1 MPENQ
6 FFGYNGQILRVNLT
20 AGTVK
25 TESIDEAF
33 CRKYIGGAG
42 FVSYFLLKEVE
53 PGVDP
58 LGPDNRLVFAT
69 GPLTGIPLPGSGR
82 HCVGA
87 KSSLTGGIAKSEVGE
102 FWGAEL
108 KSAGFDAVIIH
119 GKSPKPV
126 YVWINDGNAQ
136 IKDATHLWGQFT
148 KETEEAIK
156 QELNEKKVRTA
167 MIGPGGEN
175 LVKFSCIMH
184 GSKDAAGRGGLGA
197 IMGSKNLK
205 AVAVRGTKSPAMAR
219 PDHVKQ
225 LRQWILDNMDK
236 VSRFHDFGTGANM
249 DWFERQGNLPTR
261 NFRDGAFP
269 EVDKLSAQTIKDT
282 IRIGMEG
289 CYACP
294 VRCKKVVELKEPYV
308 VDPAYGGPEYET
320 LGALGSNCGIDDL
333 NAVSRASALCNA
345 YAIDTISMGGAIAF
359 AMECYENGLISKDD
373 TGGIELTFGNT
384 EAMLQMVEKIA
395 RREGIGD
402 LLAEGSARAAEK
414 IGQGSEA
421 FSIQVKN
428 LELPMHEPRLNK
440 ALALGYMVN
449 PHGADHCCN
458 MIDIAFSDQADNP
471 TVTVKDAVPLGLA
484 SAPFED
490 IGPKKI
496 ALLKVVQLK
505 KIIFDSLALCQFL
518 PYSYEQAVGVTAAV
532 TGWNTTVMEQ
542 LRAAERMLTMARMFN
557 VRQGLTDED
566 DKLPSRFFSPTTAGP
581 LSDQSLDP
589 EQLEKAKQ
597 YYYNLMGWNNK
608 GVPTPEKL
616 EELGISIQNSS

>member
-1 MPENQ
+1 MPEKE
-6 FFGYNGQILRVNLT
+6 FFGYNGKILRVNLT
-20 AGTVK
+20 DGTVK

-33 CRKYIGGAG
+33 CRKYTGGAG

-126 YVWINDGNAQ
+126 YVWINDGKAQ

-148 KETEEAIK
+148 KETEAAI
-156 QELNEKKVRTA
+156 QSDLNEKRARIA

-175 LVKFSCIMH
+175 LVKFSCLMH
-184 GSKDAAGRGGLGA
+184 GPKDAAGRGGLGA

-219 PDHVKQ
+219 PEDVKQ

-345 YAIDTISMGGAIAF
+345 YAIDTISTGGAIAF

-373 TGGIELTFGNT
+373 TDGIELTFGNT
-384 EAMLQMVEKIA
+384 EAMLQLVEKIG

-414 IGQGSEA
+414 IGKGAEA

-440 ALALGYMVN
+440 ALALGFMVN
-449 PHGADHCCN
+449 PHGADHCSN
-458 MIDIAFSDQADNP
+458 MIDIAFNDQSDNP
-471 TVTVKDAVPLGLA
+471 TVTVPDAVPLGLS
-484 SAPFED
+484 SAPFDD

-518 PYSYEQAVGVTAAV
+518 PYSYEQAADVTAAV
-532 TGWNTTVMEQ
+532 TGWNTSVMEQ

-566 DKLPSRFFSPTTAGP
+566 DKLPSRFFSPTKAGA
-581 LSDQSLDP
+581 LSSTSLDP
-589 EQLEKAKQ
+589 EQLDKAKQ
-597 YYYNLMGWNNK
+597 YYYTIMGWDSK

-616 EELGISIQNSS
+616 EELGISI

>member
-1 MPENQ
+1 MPEKE
-6 FFGYNGQILRVNLT
+6 FFGYNGKILRVNLT
-20 AGTVK
+20 DGTVK

-33 CRKYIGGAG
+33 CRKYTGGAG

-126 YVWINDGNAQ
+126 YVWINDGKAQ

-148 KETEEAIK
+148 KETEAAI
-156 QELNEKKVRTA
+156 QSDLNEKRARIA

-175 LVKFSCIMH
+175 LVKFSCLMH
-184 GSKDAAGRGGLGA
+184 GPKDAAGRGGLGA

-219 PDHVKQ
+219 PENVKQ
-225 LRQWILDNMDK
+225 LRQWMLDNMDK

-294 VRCKKVVELKEPYV
+294 VRCKKVVELKKPYV

-345 YAIDTISMGGAIAF
+345 YAIDTISTGGAIAF

-373 TGGIELTFGNT
+373 TDGIELTFGNT
-384 EAMLQMVEKIA
+384 EAMLQLVEKIG

-414 IGQGSEA
+414 IGKGAEA

-440 ALALGYMVN
+440 ALALGFMVN
-449 PHGADHCCN
+449 PHGADHCSN
-458 MIDIAFSDQADNP
+458 MIDIAFNDQSDNP
-471 TVTVKDAVPLGLA
+471 TVTVPDAVPLGLS
-484 SAPFED
+484 SAPFDD

-518 PYSYEQAVGVTAAV
+518 PYSYEQTADVTAAV
-532 TGWNTTVMEQ
+532 TGWNTSVMEQ

-566 DKLPSRFFSPTTAGP
+566 DKLPSRFFSPTKAGA
-581 LSDQSLDP
+581 LSSTSLDP
-589 EQLEKAKQ
+589 EQLDKAKQ
-597 YYYNLMGWNNK
+597 YYYTIMGWDSK

-616 EELGISIQNSS
+616 EELGISI

>member
-1 MPENQ
+1 
-6 FFGYNGQILRVNLT
+6 
-20 AGTVK
+20 
-25 TESIDEAF
+25 
-33 CRKYIGGAG
+33 
-42 FVSYFLLKEVE
+42 
-53 PGVDP
+53 
-58 LGPDNRLVFAT
+58 
-69 GPLTGIPLPGSGR
+69 
-82 HCVGA
+82 
-87 KSSLTGGIAKSEVGE
+87 
-102 FWGAEL
+102 
-108 KSAGFDAVIIH
+108 
-119 GKSPKPV
+119 
-126 YVWINDGNAQ
+126 
-136 IKDATHLWGQFT
+136 
-148 KETEEAIK
+148 
-156 QELNEKKVRTA
+156 

-175 LVKFSCIMH
+175 LVKFSCLMH
-184 GSKDAAGRGGLGA
+184 GPKDAAGRGGLGA

-219 PDHVKQ
+219 PENVKQ

-345 YAIDTISMGGAIAF
+345 YAIDTISTGGAIAF

-373 TGGIELTFGNT
+373 TDGIELTFGNT

-395 RREGIGD
+395 RREGFGD
-402 LLAEGSARAAEK
+402 VLAEGTARAAKK
-414 IGQGSEA
+414 IGKGAEA

-428 LELPMHEPRLNK
+428 LDLPMHEPRLNK
-440 ALALGYMVN
+440 ALALGFMVN

-458 MIDIAFSDQADNP
+458 MIDIAFSDQAVNP
-471 TVTVKDAVPLGLA
+471 TVTVKDAVPLGLS
-484 SAPFED
+484 SAPFDD

-518 PYSYEQAVGVTAAV
+518 PYSYEQVADVTAAV
-532 TGWNTTVMEQ
+532 TGWNTGVMEQ

-566 DKLPSRFFSPTTAGP
+566 DKLPSRFLSPTKAGP
-581 LSDQSLDP
+581 LSDKSLDP
-589 EQLEKAKQ
+589 DQLDKAKQ
-597 YYYNLMGWNNK
+597 YYYNLMGWDSK

-616 EELGISIQNSS
+616 EELGISI

>member
-1 MPENQ
+1 MPEKE
-6 FFGYNGQILRVNLT
+6 FFGYNGKILRVNLT
-20 AGTVK
+20 DGTVK

-33 CRKYIGGAG
+33 CRKYTGGAG

-126 YVWINDGNAQ
+126 YVWINDGKAQ

-148 KETEEAIK
+148 KETEAAI
-156 QELNEKKVRTA
+156 QSDLNEKRARIA

-175 LVKFSCIMH
+175 LVKFSCLMH
-184 GSKDAAGRGGLGA
+184 GPKDAAGRGGLGA

-219 PDHVKQ
+219 PENVKQ
-225 LRQWILDNMDK
+225 LRQWMLDNMDK

-345 YAIDTISMGGAIAF
+345 YAIDTISTGGAIAF

-373 TGGIELTFGNT
+373 TDGIELTFGNT
-384 EAMLQMVEKIA
+384 EAMLQLVEKIG

-414 IGQGSEA
+414 IGKGAEA

-440 ALALGYMVN
+440 ALALGFMVN
-449 PHGADHCCN
+449 PHGADHCSN
-458 MIDIAFSDQADNP
+458 MIDIAFNDQSDNP
-471 TVTVKDAVPLGLA
+471 TVTVPDAVPLGLS
-484 SAPFED
+484 SAPFDD

-518 PYSYEQAVGVTAAV
+518 PYSYEQTADVTAAV
-532 TGWNTTVMEQ
+532 TGWNTSVMEQ

-566 DKLPSRFFSPTTAGP
+566 DKLPSRFFSPTKAGA
-581 LSDQSLDP
+581 LSSTSLDP
-589 EQLEKAKQ
+589 EQLDKAKQ
-597 YYYNLMGWNNK
+597 YYYTIMGWDSK

-616 EELGISIQNSS
+616 EELGISI